1 MFFKAE
7 KKKAAPEKRSEKSL
21 YPVVHVAGSL
31 KDYQKQ
37 LVRKEVESLRE
48 LSLVGSSFSGVL
60 KEADHFQAELQ
71 DFGASFSNINDAAG
85 RFADVRSAISE
96 AVSEAEGKVSE
107 LKDSSMQVEKSYSDM
122 EETFEQLKNAVR
134 GIQSCMGKI
143 VSIAEQTNILA
154 INASI
159 EAARAG
165 QEGKGFAVVALN
177 VKELAEQIK
186 GLANEVDAGIRD
198 VERDTDQLNESIA
211 ASQKVL
217 GDSIHTVNSTYES
230 FHKITS
236 AADGASSVQE
246 EISGVIDDSQRALQ
260 SVCSFFDNIKMQ
272 YQEVVRHIDRASSLG
287 TTKSAMFEDMDN
299 MLSQIP
305 PIIRDLE
312 EDDA

>member
-1 MFFKAE
+1 MFFKSE
-7 KKKAAPEKRSEKSL
+7 KKKVVQEKRREKSL

-37 LVRKEVESLRE
+37 LVHKEVESLRE
-48 LSLVGSSFSGVL
+48 LSMVGSSFSGVM

-71 DFGASFSNINDAAG
+71 DFGASFSNINEAAG
-85 RFADVRSAISE
+85 RFANVRAAISE
-96 AVSEAEGKVSE
+96 AVSEAENKVSD

-122 EETFEQLKNAVR
+122 EETFEQLKSAVR

-186 GLANEVDAGIRD
+186 GLANEVDAGIHD
-198 VERDTDQLNESIA
+198 VERDTDQLNDSIA
-211 ASQKVL
+211 ASQQVL
-217 GDSIHTVNSTYES
+217 GNSIHTVNSTYES
-230 FHKITS
+230 FRKITD
-236 AADGASSVQE
+236 AANGASSVQE
-246 EISGVIDDSQRALQ
+246 EISSVIDDSQRALQ
-260 SVCSFFDNIKMQ
+260 SVCSFFDNMKLQ
-272 YQEVVRHIDRASSLG
+272 YQEVVRHIDRASRLG